1 MRRSFIVRRLVLLI
15 PLLFAVL
22 TVVFSFLRILP
33 GDPVEAMLGETA
45 RQADV
50 SAMRKQ
56 LLLDQPLWRQY
67 SGYLWSALH
76 GDFGSSWSFQMPVT
90 KLISSRFPATAE
102 LAIAGMM
109 LSLLVA
115 FPLAILAASRPNG
128 WIDRVT
134 TLFVVGSSAIPTF
147 WLGPLLIL
155 AFSIDAG
162 WFPVSGNGSLAH
174 LILPAVTLGLGLS
187 AILMRMLRA
196 SLVEEMNQDYIRTAR
211 AKGATKRAVLF
222 GHAMRN
228 ALLPVVTLGA
238 LQFGSLLTGAVIT
251 ETIFSWPGIGRLLI
265 QAIYSR
271 DYPLVQGIVL
281 VFSVVYLLINFA
293 ADVLCSV
300 LDPRIQST

>member
-1 MRRSFIVRRLVLLI
+1 MRNFLIRRLLLLL

-22 TVVFSFLRILP
+22 TIVFSFLRILP

-50 SAMRKQ
+50 SAMRRQ

-67 SGYLWSALH
+67 SGYLWRALH

-90 KLISSRFPATAE
+90 ALIAGRFPATAQ
-102 LAIAGMM
+102 LAVAGM
-109 LSLLVA
+109 LFSLLLAV
-115 FPLAILAASRPNG
+115 PLAILAASRPKG
-128 WIDRVT
+128 WVDRAT

-155 AFSIDAG
+155 AFSIGTG
-162 WFPVSGNGSLAH
+162 WFPVSGSGSLAH
-174 LILPAVTLGLGLS
+174 LVLPAVTLGIGLS
-187 AILMRMLRA
+187 AILMRMLR
-196 SLVEEMNQDYIRTAR
+196 SSILEEMNQGYIRTAR
-211 AKGATKRAVLF
+211 AKGSNKQRILVH
-222 GHAMRN
+222 HAMRN

-271 DYPLVQGIVL
+271 DYPLVQGCVL
-281 VFSVVYLLINFA
+281 TFSVLYLLINFA
-293 ADVLCSV
+293 ADIVCGW
-300 LDPRIQST
+300 LDPRIQTN

>member
-1 MRRSFIVRRLVLLI
+1 MRSFFIRRLLLLL

-33 GDPVEAMLGETA
+33 GDPVEAMLGESA

-67 SGYLWSALH
+67 SGYLWGALH

-90 KLISSRFPATAE
+90 TLITNRLPATGQ
-102 LAIAGMM
+102 LAIAGM
-109 LSLLVA
+109 LFSILLAV
-115 FPLAILAASRPNG
+115 PLAIVAASKPNG
-128 WIDRVT
+128 WMDRTT
-134 TLFVVGSSAIPTF
+134 TLFVVGSSAIPHF

-155 AFSIDAG
+155 AFSIGTG
-162 WFPVSGNGSLAH
+162 WFPVSGKSSFASLV
-174 LILPAVTLGLGLS
+174 LPAVTLGTGLS
-187 AILMRMLRA
+187 AILMRMLRS
-196 SLVEEMNQDYIRTAR
+196 SLLEEMTQGYIQTAK
-211 AKGATKRAVLF
+211 AKGLNRQRILF
-222 GHAMRN
+222 HHAMRN

-271 DYPLVQGIVL
+271 DYPLVQGCVL
-281 VFSVVYLLINFA
+281 TFSVIYLLINFA
-293 ADVLCSV
+293 ADLVCGW
-300 LDPRIQST
+300 LDPRIQTT